1 MWCLHAC
8 YISYSW
14 NWVHAK
20 WYYRQDNKLVL
31 HQLNYCLPRRVA
43 TQARMARR
51 AAVLSP
57 GEGSVDCWGRHT
69 ASRSQSHSPSVCL
82 SFSFSPARAPPLR
95 QGQTDTVTVPVL
107 VSPDVPSLRTS
118 GTKSVWVEDAE
129 RDRGWS
135 WDSSTRLAVGPGGR
149 VIT

>member
-1 MWCLHAC
+1 MKSK
-8 YISYSW
+8 Y
-14 NWVHAK
+14 
-20 WYYRQDNKLVL
+20 
-31 HQLNYCLPRRVA
+31 LPRSVA
-43 TQARMARR
+43 TQARMASR

-69 ASRSQSHSPSVCL
+69 ASLSQSHSPSVCL

-107 VSPDVPSLRTS
+107 VRPDVPSLRTS
-118 GTKSVWVEDAE
+118 GTYSVRVEDAE

-149 VIT
+149 RDREEENSSFVQCKGGFLWHFFVLNGSKMWQW